1 MVNGMEGIFDNKNV
15 LFKSR
20 RGKSYSVNIEGRV
33 LVDFIGEKISGALDF
48 ISKMLEFEAITSV
61 RSFIDRIEYCNKKIQ
76 PILFEELNILSIE
89 ILNLTEEKNIL
100 WPKYEQFIKMNNSYN
115 DTRNE
120 LKSVMVSGG
129 QLNLEKIDN
138 EKLV

>member
-1 MVNGMEGIFDNKNV
+1 MVNGMEGIFDNKNF